1 MIAIVHVSIEISM
14 EADEKRER
22 RKDGGFWGGGGGRER
37 KLHNSFGTLFRIYT
51 HTHTRI
57 LIFK

>member
-22 RKDGGFWGGGGGRER
+22 RKDRGGEKER
-37 KLHNSFGTLFRIYT
+37 KLHNSFGTLFRI
-51 HTHTRI
+51 HTHAHAH
-57 LIFK
+57 LNL

>member
-22 RKDGGFWGGGGGRER
+22 RKDGGFWGGRGGERENYTTR
-37 KLHNSFGTLFRIYT
+37 LALFLEYT
-51 HTHTRI
+51 HTHTHI